1 MFWLV
6 LAAGG
11 VGCVVGLWLLRAPS
25 IALVSSALVLV
36 CVGVALLAQWGLW
49 ASLGL
54 TVALVSA
61 LQAGY
66 LAGLLASWAWMRA
79 KAPQAILKSSHID
92 QRRM

>member
-1 MFWLV
+1 M
-6 LAAGG
+6 ADAGARHCSRFG
-11 VGCVVGLWLLRAPS
+11 HARLGMRRYGA
-25 IALVSSALVLV
+25 SSHN
-36 CVGVALLAQWGLW
+36 GELW
-49 ASLGL
+49 ASIGF

-79 KAPQAILKSSHID
+79 KAPHTILRSSHID